1 MSYLGPPAGRSTASA
16 KEEWSRLQQAF
27 PAQLANLDLILERV
41 QLGPEDAFYRVLA
54 NTAGSPLSPR
64 QLCTL
69 IKPDVT

>member
-1 MSYLGPPAGRSTASA
+1 
-16 KEEWSRLQQAF
+16 
-27 PAQLANLDLILERV
+27 LANLDLILERV